1 MPRRDNSP
9 SLFERLTAQKQ
20 RLQAEATQTE
30 PSPARDKL
38 LDKLRQLDV
47 AVQVNAWLSSPRLQV
62 PR

>member
-9 SLFERLTAQKQ
+9 LLFERLAAQKK

-30 PSPARDKL
+30 PSPARDKR
-38 LDKLRQLDV
+38 LDKIRQLDV
-47 AVQVNAWLSSPRLQV
+47 AVQVNAWLSSPGLQV